1 MVTVGPFPSQ
11 LLWNVDAAQ
20 PSVLACQHLT
30 NLLRPVVWSTGSKYE
45 FNLPRYLLPWLS
57 RMLDELRAPKTKVVH
72 IDEKVTH
79 SVDWNLQSLRLI
91 LFNSFAPFTTPSRA
105 NTYINLRYLIL
116 ENLFMQPHHTTEK
129 GKYCLREKMST
140 LGSTFCDRLNNNLK
154 SRVRDKENAL

>member
-11 LLWNVDAAQ
+11 FLWNVDAAQ
-20 PSVLACQHLT
+20 PSVLACQQLT

-79 SVDWNLQSLRLI
+79 LVHWNFQSLRLI

-105 NTYINLRYLIL
+105 NTYIHRQTWYLK
-116 ENLFMQPHHTTEK
+116 T
-129 GKYCLREKMST
+129 CLCNRIK
-140 LGSTFCDRLNNNLK
+140 LQN
-154 SRVRDKENAL
+154 KENKVYAKKYRRWAQHFVTDWTTI